1 MDHWFL
7 IRGLVREAA
16 HWGAFL
22 PAFSAA
28 LPDAEVHCLDIP
40 GNGRHHRRPTPLTV
54 PGIMEVMRAE
64 ARRVT
69 AEPAYLFALSLG
81 GMVALEWAHQ
91 HPGEL
96 AGIVLGNTSFGGFS
110 PFYRRMRP
118 QAWLPVL
125 RSSMARDPVDKQ
137 RAILSVISSRTEVH
151 DATANDWAE
160 VDRLRPVAP
169 KNAFRQIVAAS
180 RYRPPATAPRVP
192 HLILCGLGDRLVDP
206 DCSHAIQRGWN
217 GRLEAHPTAGHD
229 LTLDAGPWVIDR
241 IREWRR
247 GLGG

>member
-1 MDHWFL
+1 LEHWFL

-28 LPDAEVHCLDIP
+28 FPDAEVHCLDIP
-40 GNGRHHRRPTPLTV
+40 GNGRHHQVPTPLTV
-54 PGIMEVMRAE
+54 PGMMEVMRAE
-64 ARRVT
+64 ARSVT
-69 AEPAYLFALSLG
+69 SGPVYLFALSLG

-91 HPGEL
+91 HPDEL

-110 PFYRRMRP
+110 PFYRRLRP
-118 QAWLPVL
+118 QAWLPIVRGSL
-125 RSSMARDPVDKQ
+125 SRDPVEKQ
-137 RAILSVISSRTEVH
+137 RALLGVTSSRVDVH
-151 DATANDWAE
+151 AATASDWAE
-160 VDRLRPVAP
+160 VDRLRPVAR

-180 RYRPPATAPRVP
+180 RYRPNLSPPAVP

-206 DCSHAIQRGWN
+206 QCSYAIQRGWA
-217 GRLEAHPTAGHD
+217 GVLEAHPTAGHD

-241 IREWRR
+241 IAHWRR
-247 GLGG
+247 GLAR